1 MPRSNT
7 VQADYLVATVPIN
20 SVDEQRLDDFAKMT
34 FEGKLKKFYG
44 YRGFMLDNLY
54 IGDNGD
60 RMMLMASGAKAQE
73 AVKLIDTK
81 WPGLSVARLDI
92 QLTIYVADADSLIRG
107 IMPAPAYK
115 SVRLTNL
122 SERGST
128 LYVGSPKS
136 RCRLRVYN
144 KTAQLAEDR
153 VQDMEKLR
161 IELQLRDD
169 YADRGLVNLLAGAGD
184 MFFRFYVQKMT
195 DAYIANLLDRAFKDS
210 NMVAMVKEELGN
222 KEDSRKTWLENCVL
236 PAIMRLAVS
245 DREYYEQFVQRLRD
259 LID

>member
-1 MPRSNT
+1 MTRSNT
-7 VQADYLVATVPIN
+7 VQADYLVATVPLN

-34 FEGKLKKFYG
+34 FEGVLKKFYG

-73 AVKLIDTK
+73 AIKLIDTK

-92 QLTIYVADADSLIRG
+92 QLTIYVADADSVIRG
-107 IMPAPAYK
+107 IMPATAYK

-122 SERGST
+122 NERGST

-144 KTAQLAEDR
+144 KTAQLGEDR
-153 VQDMEKLR
+153 VQDMEK
-161 IELQLRDD
+161 
-169 YADRGLVNLLAGAGD
+169 A
-184 MFFRFYVQKMT
+184 
-195 DAYIANLLDRAFKDS
+195 
-210 NMVAMVKEELGN
+210 
-222 KEDSRKTWLENCVL
+222 ED
-236 PAIMRLAVS
+236 
-245 DREYYEQFVQRLRD
+245 
-259 LID
+259 